1 MRRILV
7 IALTLVCAAGMW
19 SATASAQS
27 SDELFTQG
35 NEAYKNKQYD
45 QAIARYNDLL
55 ARGVTSA
62 NIYFNLGNAYFK
74 AGDLGHAVLY
84 YMRAKKL
91 DPGDEDISSNLE
103 FARSFTRVQM
113 EGVELNPIKGFFESI
128 VSPFSLSTLAWVSS
142 ILFVI
147 VMALLAV
154 RYGLGRRSSLIRS
167 GLTLGVILLLLSSG
181 LTTFKYNYTVL
192 TRRAVLIGETAP
204 VYAGPSEEMEV
215 ELQGSPGLI
224 VEVVDESGDWYNVL
238 FENKRRGWIQKNLVA
253 VV

>member
-1 MRRILV
+1 LCL
-7 IALTLVCAAGMW
+7 IAGWWPVTAA
-19 SATASAQS
+19 AQS
-27 SDELFTQG
+27 SDDLFVLG

-55 ARGVTSA
+55 ARGVVSA

-84 YMRAKKL
+84 YMRARKL
-91 DPGDEDISSNLE
+91 DPGDEDINSNLE
-103 FARSFTRVQM
+103 FARGFTRVQM
-113 EGVELNPIKGFFESI
+113 EGVQLNPIRGFFESI
-128 VSPFSLSTLAWVSS
+128 VSPFSLSTLAWASS
-142 ILFVI
+142 MLFII

-154 RYGLGRRSSLIRS
+154 RYGLGRRSSLVRS
-167 GLTLGVILLLLSSG
+167 GITLGIVLLVLSSG

-192 TRRAVLIGETAP
+192 TKRAVLVGEAAP

-238 FENKRRGWIQKNLVA
+238 FENKRRGWIQKDLVA